1 MRTKMRI
8 LARPMVLLARK
19 AFAPFAGNATR
30 VAAAVKRLGVCFGAY
45 LWTAQITGTVAQFSA
60 PGKPGLEQSRIAELA
75 ARGSV
80 VADMTD
86 VETKAAE
93 MGMNG

>member
-1 MRTKMRI
+1 MKTKM
-8 LARPMVLLARK
+8 PMVLLARK

-60 PGKPGLEQSRIAELA
+60 PGKPGLEQSRIPPNWRRA
-75 ARGSV
+75 AQSLPI
-80 VADMTD
+80 
-86 VETKAAE
+86 
-93 MGMNG
+93 